1 MHQNAPFIPLNIKN
15 GLPKEGGTPLL
26 QPPPPR
32 VLRLLVSATPFPPI
46 LAKFPSILKLIYIPE
61 LASILYYII
70 ILLNKTQYLFWY
82 RSYTK
87 PSRNKN
93 CTHHNLQYGTNI
105 PTKPGDSTRGVYIMD
120 QTIYILIIH
129 KFFNH
134 LIYN

>member
-61 LASILYYII
+61 CSDECQGRLTQHGRLTSITLVTFDRNVG
-70 ILLNKTQYLFWY
+70 IL
-82 RSYTK
+82 
-87 PSRNKN
+87 
-93 CTHHNLQYGTNI
+93 
-105 PTKPGDSTRGVYIMD
+105 
-120 QTIYILIIH
+120 
-129 KFFNH
+129 
-134 LIYN
+134 